1 MYLKFCICGFS
12 QPWIMY
18 CRTYLLKKI
27 CMWLNLCYWKVNCC
41 WVTQSCLTLRD
52 LNANRVLNIYIKKDS
67 IFLYMINNLY
77 LSHFSGA
84 WLCVT
89 PRTVACQ
96 VPLPWDSPSKN
107 TRVGYHFLLQGTFPT
122 QGLNLCLLHLL
133 HWQVGSLPL
142 APPGKPQNMEQF
154 MNLNVIVVHLQ
165 LKPLSL
171 NTEWYWYDCR
181 KFWCMLLL
189 WYILL
194 NMSPR

>member
-1 MYLKFCICGFS
+1 MKINLWEEETQKEV
-12 QPWIMY
+12 
-18 CRTYLLKKI
+18 LLSYHFV
-27 CMWLNLCYWKVNCC
+27 LCC
-41 WVTQSCLTLRD
+41 
-52 LNANRVLNIYIKKDS
+52 
-67 IFLYMINNLY
+67 
-77 LSHFSGA
+77 HFSGVRLFA
-84 WLCVT
+84 A

-171 NTEWYWYDCR
+171 NTE
-181 KFWCMLLL
+181 
-189 WYILL
+189 
-194 NMSPR
+194 